1 MRKGVSVRVR
11 VRLRVMG
18 EAQAEGEGEP
28 EGLGAGDGAPPL
40 LACWA
45 SHPSASSAPTK
56 SLYPSIRLGR
66 ASRRPRTC
74 EVAPKPKPQ
83 KGSFLQ

>member
-1 MRKGVSVRVR
+1 MSVWGQGTERR
-11 VRLRVMG
+11 
-18 EAQAEGEGEP
+18 P
-28 EGLGAGDGAPPL
+28 I
-40 LACWA
+40 LACCA

-56 SLYPSIRLGR
+56 SLYPSIRFGR